1 VETVVKPM
9 PDEQRRRARRSAIV
23 LLLVAAAI
31 YAGFIVLSVTGHR
44 T

>member
-1 VETVVKPM
+1 METVVKPM
-9 PDEQRRRARRSAIV
+9 PDERRRRARRSAIV

-31 YAGFIVLSVTGHR
+31 YAGFIFLSVTGHR